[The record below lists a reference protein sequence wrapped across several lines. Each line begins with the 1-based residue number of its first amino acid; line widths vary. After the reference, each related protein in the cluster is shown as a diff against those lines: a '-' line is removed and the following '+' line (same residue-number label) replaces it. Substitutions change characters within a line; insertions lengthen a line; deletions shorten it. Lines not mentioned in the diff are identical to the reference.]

1 VDGEN
6 PASMPEE
13 IMNKV
18 LLEVEKRTE
27 TGKGP
32 ARRLRADG
40 RIPAT
45 LYGRKSQPISLSLNE
60 HEFRKIYERAGST
73 SLFDLQIKEDGGVF
87 TRSALIKERQIRAF
101 DGTILHLDFQEI
113 LMDEA
118 IEMAI
123 PVEFEGKPIG
133 LEKGGDFLITLREL
147 RVSCLPGN
155 IPESIVVDIS
165 NLDLGHSIHVGE
177 ISLPEGVSAVTEAG
191 VALASV
197 TTPRK
202 EEEAEQPEEEK
213 AE

>member
-18 LLEVEKRTE
+18 LIEVEKRTE

-177 ISLPEGVSAVTEAG
+177 ITLPEGVSAVTEAG

>member
-1 VDGEN
+1 
-6 PASMPEE
+6 MPEE
-13 IMNKV
+13 MMNKV
-18 LLEVEKRTE
+18 LIEVEKRTE

-32 ARRLRADG
+32 ARRLRAVG
-40 RIPAT
+40 KIPAT

-73 SLFDLQIKEDGGVF
+73 SLFDLQIKEDGGVS

-133 LEKGGDFLITLREL
+133 LDKGGDFLITLREI

-155 IPESIVVDIS
+155 IPGAIVVDVTG
-165 NLDLGHSIHVGE
+165 LDLGHSIHVGE
-177 ISLPEGVSAVTEAG
+177 ITLPEGVSAVTEAG

-197 TTPRK
+197 STQRK

>member
-1 VDGEN
+1 
-6 PASMPEE
+6 
-13 IMNKV
+13 MNKV

>member
-6 PASMPEE
+6 PARMPEE

>member
-1 VDGEN
+1 
-6 PASMPEE
+6 MPEE
-13 IMNKV
+13 MMNKV
-18 LLEVEKRTE
+18 LIEVEKRTE

-32 ARRLRADG
+32 ARRLRAVG
-40 RIPAT
+40 KIPAT

-73 SLFDLQIKEDGGVF
+73 SLFDLQITEDGGVS

-133 LEKGGDFLITLREL
+133 LDKGGDFLITLREI

-155 IPESIVVDIS
+155 IPGAIVVDVAG
-165 NLDLGHSIHVGE
+165 LDLGHSIHVGE
-177 ISLPEGVSAVTEAG
+177 ITLPEGVSAVTEAG

>member
-1 VDGEN
+1 
-6 PASMPEE
+6 
-13 IMNKV
+13 MNKV
-18 LLEVEKRTE
+18 LIEVEKRTE

-32 ARRLRADG
+32 ARRLRAVG
-40 RIPAT
+40 KIPAT
-45 LYGRKSQPISLSLNE
+45 LYGRKSEPISLSLNE

-73 SLFDLQIKEDGGVF
+73 SLFDLQIKGDGKVF

-133 LEKGGDFLITLREL
+133 LEKGGDFLITTREI

-155 IPESIVVDIS
+155 IPEAIVVDVS
-165 NLDLGHSIHVGE
+165 GLDLGHSIHVGE
-177 ISLPEGVSAVTEAG
+177 ITLPEGVSAVVEAG

-197 TTPRK
+197 TAPKK
-202 EEEAEQPEEEK
+202 EEEPEEPEEEK

>member
-1 VDGEN
+1 
-6 PASMPEE
+6 MPEE

>member
-1 VDGEN
+1 
-6 PASMPEE
+6 
-13 IMNKV
+13 MNKV

-177 ISLPEGVSAVTEAG
+177 ITLPEGVSAVTEAG

>member
-1 VDGEN
+1 
-6 PASMPEE
+6 MPEE
-13 IMNKV
+13 MMNKV
-18 LLEVEKRTE
+18 LIEVEKRTE

-32 ARRLRADG
+32 ARRLRAVG
-40 RIPAT
+40 KIPAT
-45 LYGRKSQPISLSLNE
+45 LYGRKSQPMSLSLNE

-73 SLFDLQIKEDGGVF
+73 SLFDLQITEDGGIS

-133 LEKGGDFLITLREL
+133 LDKGGDFLITLREI

-155 IPESIVVDIS
+155 IPGAIVVDVAG
-165 NLDLGHSIHVGE
+165 LDLGHSIHVGE
-177 ISLPEGVSAVTEAG
+177 ITLPEGVSAVTEAG

-197 TTPRK
+197 TTQRK